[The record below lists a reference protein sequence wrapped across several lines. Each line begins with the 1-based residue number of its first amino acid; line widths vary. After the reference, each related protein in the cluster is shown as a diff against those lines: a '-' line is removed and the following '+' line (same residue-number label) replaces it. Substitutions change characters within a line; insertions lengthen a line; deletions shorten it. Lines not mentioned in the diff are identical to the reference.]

1 MDQGKIQPMMFGLN
15 RTTDEQSLKKLL
27 ELLAQRQVTAALVPR
42 MQDDEIHQLAD
53 QVMTLVKKHLS
64 HQEYHQLLLG
74 DDDEH

>member
-1 MDQGKIQPMMFGLN
+1 MMFGLN

-27 ELLAQRQVTAALVPR
+27 ELLAQKQVTTVLIPR
-42 MQDDEIHQLAD
+42 MQDEEINQLAD

-74 DDDEH
+74 EKGAQ